1 VSWLKKFK
9 ILEKSLSQQYL
20 LCIYYVI
27 KAVTGVGY
35 PDMIAYNNVEKV
47 IFILII
53 NLGDALFAIAF
64 GMIAD
69 L

>member
-1 VSWLKKFK
+1 M
-9 ILEKSLSQQYL
+9 LS
-20 LCIYYVI
+20 IYYVI

-35 PDMIAYNNVEKV
+35 PDMIAYNNIEKI